1 MKILLIVK
9 GYNLS
14 YDIKIFSKIK
24 HIEDYISF
32 NTNQLKVFNMEQLN
46 TRQYTKLLSFYIKDL
61 EDNIKDTYTRRKNL
75 SISLDIELK
84 FFR

>member
-24 HIEDYISF
+24 HIEDYISL
-32 NTNQLKVFNMEQLN
+32 NHNQLKMFNMEQLN
-46 TRQYTKLLSFYIKDL
+46 TRQYAKLLSLYTQKL
-61 EDNIKDTYTRRKNL
+61 ENNIINTYSKKKNL
-75 SISLDIELK
+75 NISLDIELK

>member
-32 NTNQLKVFNMEQLN
+32 NTNQLKVFNMKQLN
-46 TRQYTKLLSFYIKDL
+46 ARQYTKLLSFYIKGL

>member
-14 YDIKIFSKIK
+14 YDIKIFSKVK
-24 HIEDYISF
+24 HIEDYIPF
-32 NTNQLKVFNMEQLN
+32 NHNQLKAFNMEQLN
-46 TRQYTKLLSFYIKDL
+46 THQYTKLLSLYTQKL
-61 EDNIKDTYTRRKNL
+61 ENNIINTYSKKKNL
-75 SISLDIELK
+75 NISLDIELK